1 MKITIFQLKSNPE
14 IGFSIQEDFE
24 NKWNS
29 KLQQSIK
36 TKNKSYHLWIDEFE
50 GGEAYETD
58 WNHIDEFKS
67 FDDAMNYILENY
79 GEVEKMAV
87 Y

>member
-14 IGFSIQEDFE
+14 IGFSIHEDFE
-24 NKWNS
+24 NKYNP
-29 KLQQSIK
+29 K
-36 TKNKSYHLWIDEFE
+36 TKKLERAKDKTYQLWMDPYE

-58 WNHIDEFKS
+58 WDYVDGFKS
-67 FDDAMNYILENY
+67 FDDAMNYILENH
-79 GEVEKMAV
+79 GEVEKLAV

>member
-1 MKITIFQLKSNPE
+1 MKNTIFQLKSNSE
-14 IGFSIQEDFE
+14 IGFSIQEDYG
-24 NKWNS
+24 NKYDP
-29 KLQQSIK
+29 K
-36 TKNKSYHLWIDEFE
+36 TKQLKKTTNKVCQLWIDEYE

-58 WNHIDEFKS
+58 WDHIDEFNS

-79 GEVEKMAV
+79 GEVEKLAV

>member
-36 TKNKSYHLWIDEFE
+36 TKNKSYHLWIDEYE

-58 WNHIDEFKS
+58 WTYVDEFKS
-67 FDDAMNYILENY
+67 FDDAMNYILENH
-79 GEVEKMAV
+79 GEVEKTAV

>member
-58 WNHIDEFKS
+58 WTHVDEFKS
-67 FDDAMNYILENY
+67 FNDAMNYILENH

>member
-24 NKWNS
+24 NKWDS
-29 KLQQSIK
+29 KLQESIK
-36 TKNKSYHLWIDEFE
+36 TKNKIYQLFIDEYE
-50 GGEAYETD
+50 GGEAYLTD
-58 WNHIDEFKS
+58 WTHVDEFKS
-67 FDDAMNYILENY
+67 FDDAFNYILENY